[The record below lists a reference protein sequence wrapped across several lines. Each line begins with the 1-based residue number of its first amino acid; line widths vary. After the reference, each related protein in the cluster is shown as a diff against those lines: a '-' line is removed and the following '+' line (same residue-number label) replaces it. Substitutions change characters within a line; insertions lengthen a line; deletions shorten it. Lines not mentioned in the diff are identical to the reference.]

1 MGSCC
6 CNRRESER
14 ERERER
20 EEESVENCWLE
31 RVKRVCTNCLRAEC
45 VRVCEKGYSLL
56 FERMEGERERESVSI

>member
-1 MGSCC
+1 M
-6 CNRRESER
+6 R
-14 ERERER
+14 ERER
-20 EEESVENCWLE
+20 EESVENCWLE